1 MELKEAIEIL
11 KKKKE
16 EKEKLL
22 NEVEKT
28 NGMPITHIYEKTQ
41 LSNELLVE
49 IMTLDTVLQVLTI
62 PDNADICFVGGGRTK
77 GKTLTRTFEFG
88 LIVGTKRE
96 RVYWED
102 KIKGQIKQLKKE
114 MPHIACNKGCDKCF
128 DENWKPLYRGRSFT
142 FCYAYHQLKAL
153 QELLK
158 EGK

>member
-28 NGMPITHIYEKTQ
+28 NGMPITHVYEKTQ

-96 RVYWED
+96 REHWEN
-102 KIKGQIKQLKKE
+102 KIKEKIEERKKQLEETSKRREKAKE
-114 MPHIACNKGCDKCF
+114 QEEQAVLWCIEIRL
-128 DENWKPLYRGRSFT
+128 DEKIKTYE
-142 FCYAYHQLKAL
+142 
-153 QELLK
+153 ELLK
-158 EGK
+158 GE